1 MFTGNIREIGT
12 VVAADE
18 GRIAVSAPK
27 AAAGGPGSICLN
39 GVGLTVLRS
48 ASETGVLEAG
58 LSADT
63 RRRST
68 LDQIRAGTRVNVE
81 TPLALGDPLSG
92 HLVQGNV
99 DAVGKIVRIDGDK
112 AARLLWIKPP
122 ERFLSLIVAKGQIA
136 VDGVS
141 LNVVEVSRDRFSVA
155 LIPLTLRATTL
166 SELSVGD
173 RVNLEPDLVVRLAR
187 RRLPDLGRA
196 VAEVVAALG
205 WAGRLSGS
213 RGVQQALAQ
222 LAAGGAV
229 VIWDPDREGEGDVV
243 FAGARLR
250 PEAFTF
256 LLTQACGHPTV
267 PCAPEI
273 LDRLEIGPILVPN
286 PVPNPD
292 PGHRHGIRPHVP
304 VDLVNGTGGGVSA
317 AERAATVRR
326 LAHPDAAPAD
336 FLLPGHVFP
345 LAARPGGLF
354 ERGGHAEATV
364 AMCVAAGLPPV
375 GVCCEIMNSDGTMA
389 QDADLEIAALR
400 WGLPLLDVADL
411 RKYL

>member
-1 MFTGNIREIGT
+1 MFTGNIQEIGT
-12 VVAADE
+12 VAAVD
-18 GRIAVSAPK
+18 GARIAISAPR
-27 AAAGGPGSICLN
+27 AAAGAPSSIWLN
-39 GVGLTVLRS
+39 GVGLTVLRT
-48 ASETGVLEAG
+48 AHETQLLEAG
-58 LSADT
+58 LSAET

-68 LDQIRAGTRVNVE
+68 LDQMRPGTRVNVE
-81 TPLALGDPLSG
+81 APLTLGDPLAG

-99 DAVGKIVRIDGDK
+99 DAVGKIVRIDDEGV
-112 AARLLWIKPP
+112 ARRLWIKPP

-141 LNVVEVSRDRFSVA
+141 LTVAEVARDRFSVA

-187 RRLPDLGRA
+187 RRLPDLARS
-196 VAEVVAALG
+196 VSEVVAALP
-205 WAGRLSGS
+205 WAGRLSGG
-213 RGVQQALAQ
+213 RGVQQALTQ

-229 VIWDPDREGEGDVV
+229 VIWDPEREGEGDVV

-256 LLTQACGHPTV
+256 LLTQVCGHPTV

-273 LDRLEIGPILVPN
+273 LDRLEIGPVPG
-286 PVPNPD
+286 
-292 PGHRHGIRPHVP
+292 PGDRHGTRPHIP
-304 VDLVNGTGGGVSA
+304 VDLASGTGTGVSA

-326 LAHPDAAPAD
+326 LAHPDARPAD
-336 FLLPGHVFP
+336 FLRPGHVFP
-345 LAARPGGLF
+345 LAARPGGLS
-354 ERGGHAEATV
+354 ERAGHTEATV
-364 AMCVAAGLPPV
+364 AMCVAAGLSPV
-375 GVCCEIMNSDGTMA
+375 GVCCEVMNPDGSMA
-389 QDADLEIAALR
+389 DAADLEIAALR

-411 RKYL
+411 GKHL